1 MPSLLRMPAPAAGVH
16 DALLLEWSV
25 DESASFSTSDVMA
38 VIETDK
44 AVIEIEAEADGVL
57 HRRLVPAGRRV
68 DVGTPIAVIGDPGDS
83 DADIDAL
90 AAQAGG
96 PVTDGDAGPAV
107 PAPGGDGARRGGDE
121 TGRGGSGSAGS
132 AGSAGEAGSGSARDG
147 DSGGGTGSDRD
158 RSGAAGGAAGSS
170 VAAPTG
176 EPVAAAMNGQ
186 RIFASPIARRM
197 AKDAGL
203 TLVELTGT
211 GPGGR
216 IVRRDV
222 QAAMAGRQRPAPAAP
237 APAAAGP
244 AAGIAERSFTDIP
257 HSRIRTAIA
266 ARLTESKQTVPHFYL
281 RATARVD
288 TLLALRGELNTG
300 GGPKVSVNDL
310 VVRAVARAHRA
321 VPEMNATFT
330 DSAIRR
336 YHYVDVAV
344 AIATDDGLLTPVIRD
359 ADRLCITDIAAATA
373 DVAQRARH
381 GRLRQQELE
390 GGSITVTNLGMFGVE
405 EFAAIINPPQSAIL
419 AVGAARREPVVSSS
433 AEIGA
438 AATEL
443 VAATVM
449 HLTLSVDHRPLDG
462 VVAARW
468 MAALTDLLE
477 HPVRILA

>member
-121 TGRGGSGSAGS
+121 TGRGGSGSAGD
-132 AGSAGEAGSGSARDG
+132 A
-147 DSGGGTGSDRD
+147 GSDRD

-203 TLVELTGT
+203 TLAELTGT

-288 TLLALRGELNTG
+288 ALLALRGELNTG

-310 VVRAVARAHRA
+310 VVRAVARAHCA

-359 ADRLCITDIAAATA
+359 ADRLSITDIAAATA

-390 GGSITVTNLGMFGVE
+390 RGSITVTNLGMFGVE